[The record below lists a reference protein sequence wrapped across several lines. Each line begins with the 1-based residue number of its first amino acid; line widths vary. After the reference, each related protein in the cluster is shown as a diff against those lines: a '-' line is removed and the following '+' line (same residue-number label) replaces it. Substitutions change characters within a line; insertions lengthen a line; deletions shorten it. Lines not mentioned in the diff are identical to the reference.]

1 MLRFVYIAVLV
12 LSFSFFALYARITG
26 WIFSANKI
34 DIFNDLDQI
43 AFYFWLIDPE
53 ISRQLLTFD
62 EIIQDYLAGANV
74 LQTKEKELT
83 ELWDYAR
90 EQGPYLTKLGF
101 GNYERIFQMLNDAW
115 PMREEIFEL
124 LGKHQRFNYLVPLQN
139 SNEVRPNGGFFGS
152 FAFVSFSGA
161 HVVDL
166 QIVDSYLPDLL
177 APNTRVPLPER
188 SWSFLGAKS
197 AGFIAGNKFGF
208 TDKDGKNLKT
218 LYEKIFHHDFD
229 PEKKAQMFNPEKW
242 DQLFQKN
249 IKGVIFLDSELISY
263 LLPSFREKSREWQ
276 FVNANIDLIRGEDKS
291 NKKELYIKDL
301 EAYLKTNALS
311 LAKAGINSIQ
321 ELLHKGFINI
331 YLSNVSDELWG
342 FLQSYDLTTVYN
354 PDFWYFFNI
363 NTSFNKSD
371 GFVKKQIE
379 ILDEKGQVVLATD
392 ENKLKTDSLKP

>member
-1 MLRFVYIAVLV
+1 
-12 LSFSFFALYARITG
+12 
-26 WIFSANKI
+26 
-34 DIFNDLDQI
+34 
-43 AFYFWLIDPE
+43 
-53 ISRQLLTFD
+53 
-62 EIIQDYLAGANV
+62 
-74 LQTKEKELT
+74 
-83 ELWDYAR
+83 
-90 EQGPYLTKLGF
+90 
-101 GNYERIFQMLNDAW
+101 MLNDAW
-115 PMREEIFEL
+115 TMREEIFQL
-124 LGKHQRFNYLVPLQN
+124 LGKDQRFNYLIPLQN

-161 HVVDL
+161 HIVDL
-166 QIVDSYLPDLL
+166 QIIDSYLPDLL
-177 APNTRVPLPER
+177 APNTRVPLPDR
-188 SWSFLGAKS
+188 SHDFLGAKS
-197 AGFIAGNKFGF
+197 AGFIAGNTFGF

-218 LYEKIFHHDFD
+218 LYEKIFHHDFE
-229 PEKKAQMFNPEKW
+229 PQKKAQMFNPEKW
-242 DQLFQKN
+242 NQLFQKN

-301 EAYLKTNALS
+301 EAYLKANALS
-311 LAKAGINSIQ
+311 LAKAGINSVQ
-321 ELLHKGFINI
+321 DMLHKGFINI

-379 ILDEKGQVVLATD
+379 ILDEKGEVLLSTD
-392 ENKLKTDSLKP
+392 ENKLKTDGLKP